1 MREARTEGSEGQRTE
16 EEDRRTKRKDKR
28 TERKDRVTGRKDRRA
43 ERKDRRT
50 KKKDKKEPAWR
61 KGLAE
66 SQIAEFEGLAKSF
79 AEGRLVKN
87 VLKETKK
94 RVAAAEYYVKVMERT
109 LDRGSTYPRTERDRL
124 KKMLKAKPANATSW
138 AGASTRGSA

>member
-1 MREARTEGSEGQRTE
+1 M
-16 EEDRRTKRKDKR
+16 
-28 TERKDRVTGRKDRRA
+28 
-43 ERKDRRT
+43 
-50 KKKDKKEPAWR
+50 
-61 KGLAE
+61 AE

-124 KKMLKAKPANATSW
+124 KKMLKAGGLKPEKAEEMEGRIAILTTYIRAILNNRDKWKRYDAKLSPPKSSNPPESQP
-138 AGASTRGSA
+138 AASPTETKETEEVVLDEEDHDL